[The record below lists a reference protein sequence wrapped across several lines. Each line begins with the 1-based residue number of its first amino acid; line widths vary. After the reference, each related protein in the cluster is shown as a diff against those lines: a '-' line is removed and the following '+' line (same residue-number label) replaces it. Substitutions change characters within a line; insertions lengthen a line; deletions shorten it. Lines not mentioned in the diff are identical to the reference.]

1 MQILETI
8 RTHKEMS
15 ADENFH
21 NTYQS
26 PFSHRYASQAMRS
39 LFSPQ
44 KKHSTW
50 RAIWIALA
58 ESQKELGLPI
68 SEEQIQQMLQ
78 HKETIDFNLA
88 EQFEKEL
95 QHDVM
100 AHIHTFGVDCPLAK
114 PIIHLGATSC
124 LITDNAELILMN
136 EGLSLIQGKL
146 IDLIQALSAKAN
158 RYKELPTLSY
168 THFKPAQP
176 TTVGKRFAM
185 WLQDFWLDLEELK
198 YRQSSFRFLGI
209 KGATGTQASFLE
221 LFKGDQH
228 KVKSLESLMAKKL
241 GFQHVFPISGQTYT
255 RKQDSMVLNVL
266 SGIAA
271 SSHKM
276 CTDLR
281 LLAHKEE
288 IEESFNKNQV
298 GSTAMPYKR
307 NPMASERVCSL
318 ARYVI
323 SLAENP
329 AYTSA
334 TQWLERTL
342 DDSANRRLCIPE
354 AFLAI
359 DAILDLTIKI
369 INHLTVHEKVIEKN
383 LYKEIPFLLT
393 ENILMAA
400 VKKGADRQETH
411 EILKQLSHE
420 VAHQIKSHGADN
432 DLLDRIANHSS
443 IPLSKEEIDGII
455 KSGSLTGRAAEQ
467 VTEFLHQ
474 IRDQ

>member
-1 MQILETI
+1 MHQLETQ
-8 RTHKEMS
+8 R
-15 ADENFH
+15 AENTTSH
-21 NTYQS
+21 NTYES
-26 PFSHRYASQAMRS
+26 PFSLRYASLEMRS

-50 RAIWIALA
+50 RKIWIALA
-58 ESQKELGLPI
+58 ESEKELGLPI
-68 SEEQIQQMLQ
+68 TDAQIEEMKKHQ
-78 HKETIDFNLA
+78 ESIDFELA
-88 EQFEKEL
+88 EKFEKEL

-100 AHIHTFGVDCPLAK
+100 AHIRTYGVDCPLAK

-124 LITDNAELILMN
+124 LVTDNAELILMQ
-136 EGLSLIQGKL
+136 EGLSLIESKITGL
-146 IDLIQALSAKAN
+146 INALAHQAE
-158 RYKELPTLSY
+158 RYKNLPTLSF

-185 WLQDFWLDLEELK
+185 WLQDFWLDAEELQHRK
-198 YRQSSFRFLGI
+198 ETFRFLGI

-221 LFKGDQH
+221 LFEGDHQ
-228 KVKSLESLMAKKL
+228 KVKQLEGLMARKL
-241 GFQHVFPISGQTYT
+241 GFTHTFVISGQTYT
-255 RKQDSMVLNVL
+255 RKQDTMVLNL
-266 SGIAA
+266 LAGIAA
-271 SSHKM
+271 SAHKM

-288 IEESFNKNQV
+288 IEEAFDKNQV

-354 AFLAI
+354 AFLAM
-359 DAILDLTIKI
+359 DTILELLIKI
-369 INHLTVHEKVIEKN
+369 IERITVYEKVIERN
-383 LYKEIPFLLT
+383 MHKEMPFLAT

-400 VKKGADRQETH
+400 VKKGADRQEVH
-411 EILKQLSHE
+411 EALKKLSHD
-420 VAHQIKSHGADN
+420 VSYRIKHEGMEN
-432 DLLDRIANHSS
+432 DLLERIAKDPS
-443 IPLSKEEIDGII
+443 IPLSNSELNLIVNAA
-455 KSGSLTGRAAEQ
+455 SFTGRAAEQ
-467 VTEFLHQ
+467 VTEFLN
-474 IRDQ
+474 ILDFFKF